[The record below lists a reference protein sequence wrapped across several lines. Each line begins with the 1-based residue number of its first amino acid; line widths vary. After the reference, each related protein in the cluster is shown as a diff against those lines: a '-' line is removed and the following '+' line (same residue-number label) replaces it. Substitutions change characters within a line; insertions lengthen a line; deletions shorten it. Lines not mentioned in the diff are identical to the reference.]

1 MIDIFKDF
9 YETISFIDLIF
20 LIITILSVL
29 KCYRKG
35 FVLSILTASKWLLA
49 YIVTLI
55 LFPKIKPYFKNI
67 IDSEYVL
74 DLTLGISIFILVI
87 FIILMIN
94 KGISK
99 AVKYS
104 GIGRLDSVFGFFF
117 GFIRSYIICVCIFSA
132 IDIVYNY
139 NKWPI
144 NTNKSFIFPYI
155 EKGSN
160 YLIKEFPNEKKYQD
174 SKEKIEALEF
184 KVKRRVWCIWY
195 KQQ

>member
-1 MIDIFKDF
+1 MFNYLKNFYDI
-9 YETISFIDLIF
+9 ISIIDLIF
-20 LIITILSVL
+20 LIITILSVF

-35 FVLSILTASKWLLA
+35 FVLSLLTASKWFLA
-49 YIVTLI
+49 YIATLI

-74 DLTLGISIFILVI
+74 DVVLGITIFILTI

-99 AVKYS
+99 TVKYS

-117 GFIRSYIICVCIFSA
+117 GFIRSYVICICLFSA

-144 NTNKSFIFPYI
+144 NMDKSYTFPYI
-155 EKGSN
+155 EKGSI
-160 YLIKEFPNEKKYQD
+160 YLVKVFPNEKKYQD
-174 SKEKIEALEF
+174 SKEKIKDL
-184 KVKRRVWCIWY
+184 
-195 KQQ
+195 

>member
-1 MIDIFKDF
+1 MFDILNDF
-9 YETISFIDLIF
+9 YETISAIDLIY
-20 LIITILSVL
+20 LIFTLLSVI

-35 FVLSILTASKWLLA
+35 FVLSVLAASKWLLA
-49 YIVTLI
+49 YIITLI
-55 LFPKIKPYFKNI
+55 IFPKIKPYFKDI

-74 DLTLGISIFILVI
+74 DVTLGVAIFVFVI

-99 AVKYS
+99 AVKFVGLGS
-104 GIGRLDSVFGFFF
+104 LDSIFGLFF
-117 GFIRSYIICVCIFSA
+117 GFIRGYVVCVCLFSV

-144 NTNKSFIFPYI
+144 NTDKSYTFPYL

-160 YLIKEFPNEKKYQD
+160 YLIKEFPNEETYQD
-174 SKEKIEALEF
+174 SKDKIEEL
-184 KVKRRVWCIWY
+184 
-195 KQQ
+195 

>member
-1 MIDIFKDF
+1 MFDILKNF
-9 YETISFIDLIF
+9 YEEISIVDLIF
-20 LIITILSVL
+20 LIITILSVI

-35 FVLSILTASKWLLA
+35 FVLSLLAASKWLLA
-49 YIVTLI
+49 YVLTLI

-67 IDSEYVL
+67 IDSEYIL
-74 DLTLGISIFILVI
+74 DIALGVTIFILVI
-87 FIILMIN
+87 FVILMIN

-104 GIGRLDSVFGFFF
+104 GIGTLDSIFGFFF
-117 GFIRSYIICVCIFSA
+117 GFIRGFIICVLIFSA
-132 IDIVYNY
+132 IDVVYNY

-144 NTNKSFIFPYI
+144 NVDKSYTFPYI

-174 SKEKIEALEF
+174 SKEKIEEL
-184 KVKRRVWCIWY
+184 
-195 KQQ
+195 

>member
-1 MIDIFKDF
+1 MLDVLENF
-9 YETISFIDLIF
+9 YESISVIDLIF
-20 LIITILSVL
+20 LIITTLSII

-35 FVLSILTASKWLLA
+35 FVLSMLAASKWLLA

-55 LFPKIKPYFKNI
+55 LFPKVKPYFKDI

-74 DLTLGISIFILVI
+74 DITLGVAIFVLVV

-94 KGISK
+94 KGIGK

-104 GIGRLDSVFGFFF
+104 GLGSLDSIFGFFF
-117 GFIRSYIICVCIFSA
+117 GFIRGYIVCVLIFSA
-132 IDIVYNY
+132 VDIVYNY

-144 NTNKSFIFPYI
+144 NLNKSYTFPYI

-174 SKEKIEALEF
+174 SKEKIEEL
-184 KVKRRVWCIWY
+184 
-195 KQQ
+195 